1 MILDLKT
8 IGPEPKEYQLELD
21 PGWWE
26 REGDH
31 GAVQGLDT
39 PLTFQA
45 TIYRAGG
52 KYVLDGQLQVG
63 LRLSCDK
70 CLDTYRYEMGLTF
83 RLILAMPA
91 PQEAEE
97 EIELSGEDMMTDFVE
112 GEEVDVAEIIRE
124 QIFLAL
130 PMKSVCRPTC
140 AGLCHKCGANLN
152 LGPCGCQRETVPSGF
167 EKLKHIRI
175 KGE

>member
-1 MILDLKT
+1 VILDLKT
-8 IGPEPKEYQLELD
+8 IGPEPRQYQLELD
-21 PGWWE
+21 PEWWE
-26 REGDH
+26 REGDY

-52 KYVLDGQLQVG
+52 KYVLDGRLQGG
-63 LRLSCDK
+63 LRLFCDR
-70 CLDTYRYEMGLTF
+70 CLETYRFEMRSTF
-83 RLILAMPA
+83 RRFLAMPA
-91 PQEAEE
+91 SQKTEE
-97 EIELSGEDMMTDFVE
+97 EIELSDEDMMTDFIT

-124 QIFLAL
+124 QVFLSL

-140 AGLCHKCGANLN
+140 AGLCPKCGANLN
-152 LGPCGCQRETVPSGF
+152 MGPCGCQQETVPSGF
-167 EKLKHIRI
+167 DKLKHIRI